1 MTNVPSTAGTA
12 VVPSPSGLPVTTR
25 PIVQA
30 WAPER
35 YRVQFTIGQETHEK
49 LRRLQELLRREIP
62 NGDPGAIFDRALTML
77 LDKVE
82 KTKLGAT
89 DMQQQPDRPIRPGT
103 DLNRSIRP
111 ETDREGRKPA
121 VRSRH
126 IPREVQRMVWRRD
139 AGQCAFMSPAGRR
152 CAERTFLE
160 LHHRQP
166 YAMHG
171 PSTIANISLRCWRHN
186 QYEAELVFGPHG
198 PSIVLEARPSFGLAR
213 SGPSRTIDS

>member
-1 MTNVPSTAGTA
+1 MQNNILVTASALSDLDLLAHLETLAGKEREASVELIAHLAALDGRPPAGATPAMANVPSAAGPA
-12 VVPSPSGLPVTTR
+12 IGPSPSALPTTPR

-62 NGDPGAIFDRALTML
+62 DGDPGAIFDRAVTML

-121 VRSRH
+121 VRSR
-126 IPREVQRMVWRRD
+126 
-139 AGQCAFMSPAGRR
+139 
-152 CAERTFLE
+152 
-160 LHHRQP
+160 
-166 YAMHG
+166 
-171 PSTIANISLRCWRHN
+171 
-186 QYEAELVFGPHG
+186 
-198 PSIVLEARPSFGLAR
+198 
-213 SGPSRTIDS
+213 